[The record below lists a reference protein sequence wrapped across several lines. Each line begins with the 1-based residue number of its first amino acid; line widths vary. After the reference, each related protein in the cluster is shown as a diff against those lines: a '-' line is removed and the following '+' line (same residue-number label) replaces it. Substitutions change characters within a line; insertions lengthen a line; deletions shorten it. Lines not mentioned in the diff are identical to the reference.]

1 MKTTFLQLLMVSA
14 AIITFSCGQK
24 SHEHDEHDHSAG
36 DAVEESGN
44 KALYDEVMKVHD
56 EVMPKMN
63 DIYKIKEQLKN
74 QIANTP
80 DMVDEKE
87 KEIEA
92 VILKLDSAS
101 EGMMIWMRNF
111 NPLPDSLGEDQ
122 AKEYLE
128 NEMEKV
134 KKVKED
140 VLEALEKAKG
150 EN

>member
-1 MKTTFLQLLMVSA
+1 MKVIRPEVILITVCFLA
-14 AIITFSCGQK
+14 WGCGQK
-24 SHEHDEHDHSAG
+24 SQDHHDHHAG
-36 DAVEESGN
+36 DDTELEGN
-44 KALYDEVMKVHD
+44 QALYDEVMKIHD

-63 DIYKIKEQLKN
+63 DIYNIKEELKN

-80 DMVDEKE
+80 DMLDEKK

-92 VILKLDSAS
+92 TISKLDSAS
-101 EGMMIWMRNF
+101 EGMMAWMRNF

-122 AKEYLE
+122 AREYLE

-140 VLEALEKAKG
+140 IQQALEKAESG
-150 EN
+150 Q